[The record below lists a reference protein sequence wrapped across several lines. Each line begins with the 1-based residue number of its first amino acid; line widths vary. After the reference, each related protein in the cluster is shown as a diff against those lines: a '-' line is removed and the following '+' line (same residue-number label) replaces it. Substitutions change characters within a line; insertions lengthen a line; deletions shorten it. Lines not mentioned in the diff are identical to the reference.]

1 LNSFGLY
8 MAKPFVFFS
17 IFLITS
23 DKMLAHLV
31 LKCFIMDF
39 ITFFLFNINMK
50 QEFQT
55 DTKYARRICG
65 IFNGNDNI
73 FGSSIFN
80 LENRYR

>member
-1 LNSFGLY
+1 
-8 MAKPFVFFS
+8 MAKPFVFFT
-17 IFLITS
+17 IFLITN

-50 QEFQT
+50 QEFKT
-55 DTKYARRICG
+55 DTKYAHHICG

-73 FGSSIFN
+73 FGSRIFN